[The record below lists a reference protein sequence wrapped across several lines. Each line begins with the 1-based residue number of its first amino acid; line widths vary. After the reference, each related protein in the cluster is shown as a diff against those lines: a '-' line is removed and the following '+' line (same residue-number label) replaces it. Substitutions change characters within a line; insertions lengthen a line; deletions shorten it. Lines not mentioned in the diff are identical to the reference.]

1 MSRPTYCNQ
10 ILCAMCCFS
19 GSDPSFQT
27 VQKTN
32 LENSA
37 PADAHSQPQIRT
49 SKEIR
54 KS

>member
-1 MSRPTYCNQ
+1 MSRPTYCIKFYVPCVVSLAQ
-10 ILCAMCCFS
+10 I
-19 GSDPSFQT
+19 PSSQT

-32 LENSA
+32 LENDA
-37 PADAHSQPQIRT
+37 HADAHSQPQIRT